1 MSANR
6 RTSNSR
12 LKFPTAK
19 PVRAIAKMGNYAS
32 FVMSNAKENMGFESK
47 IPRLLQ
53 NIGSFVEKSN
63 NSKIPII
70 QRGTALN
77 DISTS
82 NNSKSSTRHS
92 EYKDKPDIKARP
104 FKRMVGFFVKKSDRK
119 LTVPMEPKLSKPNRK
134 HKLEEIDGNRAH
146 VDIDKLNIPINL
158 IIQKRKSCKANGSA
172 CKNSACKSSQKC
184 SISENASTNCSKSRA
199 NSRTK
204 APIIHQTHP
213 KTSINVK

>member
-32 FVMSNAKENMGFESK
+32 FYMSNTKENMEFESK

-63 NSKIPII
+63 DSKIPMI

-82 NNSKSSTRHS
+82 SNSKSSTRHS
-92 EYKDKPDIKARP
+92 EYKDRPDIKARP

-134 HKLEEIDGNRAH
+134 HKLEEVDGKKAH

-158 IIQKRKSCKANGSA
+158 TMLKRKNSKADGSA
-172 CKNSACKSSQKC
+172 FKGSECKSSQKC
-184 SISENASTNCSKSRA
+184 SNSENASTNCSKSRA

-204 APIIHQTHP
+204 VPIAYQTHP
-213 KTSINVK
+213 KSSINVK